1 MAIDSSKAR
10 KKIESI
16 SDLPTLPT
24 VASQIVSIANS
35 PKTSA
40 TDVGELITKDQALT
54 GKVLKLVNSSFYG
67 FPQQIKTINHA
78 IVILG
83 FNKVKNIV
91 LTASV
96 FDLTKG
102 KESLRIDIIKFWE
115 HSLGTA
121 IAAQVIAQ
129 KIGRGLA
136 PDDAFVGGLLH
147 DFGKIILDQF
157 LPKEY
162 FEVCKHCREAKGLL
176 KSSEKEVMGFDH
188 TQVGSWIAEMWKL
201 PPGLASA
208 IRYHH
213 IPLSAR
219 EEREM
224 AATVHIADCISRAIG
239 VGNAGDRSIPKLNPN
254 IMSQYGVDHKFLNE
268 TVENTCSELKK
279 AGDFFELIES

>member
-1 MAIDSSKAR
+1 MAIDSAKAR

-16 SDLPTLPT
+16 TDLPTLPT
-24 VASQIVSIANS
+24 VANQIVAIANS

-40 TDVGELITKDQALT
+40 TDVGALINRDQALT

-102 KESLRIDIIKFWE
+102 RSGERINIQKFWE
-115 HSLGTA
+115 HSLGCA
-121 IAAQVIAQ
+121 IASQIVAQY
-129 KIGRGLA
+129 IGRGLS

-147 DFGKIILDQF
+147 DFGKIIFDQF
-157 LPKEY
+157 LPEEFVPVISYRKE
-162 FEVCKHCREAKGLL
+162 KNTLL
-176 KSSEKEVMGFDH
+176 RSAEKEVLGFDH
-188 TQVGSWIAEMWKL
+188 TQVGTWLAEMWKL
-201 PPGLASA
+201 PVGLVTA

-213 IPLSAR
+213 NPQSAR

-224 AATVHIADCISRAIG
+224 AASVHVGDILTRALG
-239 VGNAGDRSIPKLNPN
+239 VGNGGDSSIPALSEPLLKQYN
-254 IMSQYGVDHKFLNE
+254 IDMAFLQKALGTLAE
-268 TVENTCSELKK
+268 ELKR
-279 AGDFFELIES
+279 AGDFFDLIEK